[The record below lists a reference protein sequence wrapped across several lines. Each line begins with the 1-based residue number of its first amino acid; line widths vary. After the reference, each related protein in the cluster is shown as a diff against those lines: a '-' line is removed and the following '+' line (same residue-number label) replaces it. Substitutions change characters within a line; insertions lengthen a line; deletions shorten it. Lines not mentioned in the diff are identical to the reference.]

1 MLRRALA
8 WQPDLTYGNCL
19 TVIIN
24 NPKKKIKLIA
34 HARHC
39 QGSAQETEGK
49 HIHTQTETV
58 CHVHMHTQTHTHK
71 DRCTH
76 ADAYWLNRKTRS

>member
-1 MLRRALA
+1 ME
-8 WQPDLTYGNCL
+8 
-19 TVIIN
+19 TVELLLLITR
-24 NPKKKIKLIA
+24 KKIKLIA

-58 CHVHMHTQTHTHK
+58 CHVHMHTQTHAHMYTHRRLLVK
-71 DRCTH
+71 QKNTFL
-76 ADAYWLNRKTRS
+76 ASGL